1 MKTLINNVA
10 AESFEFAK
18 RILYSFEVLIIGVL
32 IPVLFIIGINTERL
46 KDSSETEIN
55 ISQPNQVAPVQGVVD
70 FGKTLS
76 DQNS

>member
-1 MKTLINNVA
+1 MKTLINVA

-70 FGKTLS
+70 FGKILS